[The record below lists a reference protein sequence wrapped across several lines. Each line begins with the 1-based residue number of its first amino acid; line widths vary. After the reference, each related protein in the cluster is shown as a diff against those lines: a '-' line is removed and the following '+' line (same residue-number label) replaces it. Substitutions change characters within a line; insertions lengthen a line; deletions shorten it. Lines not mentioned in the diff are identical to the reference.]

1 MKLRTRLQALLGR
14 KRLDAEM
21 SEEIRLHLELQTEQ
35 NIAAGIEPDEAR
47 YAALRQ
53 FGGVEQVK
61 ERCRDQRSWVWLEL
75 AIKEIGFAVR
85 SLRRAPGF
93 SLAVL
98 TTLALCLGPNTA
110 ILSAL
115 YTFVYKPLPF
125 HEPSRLVAIS
135 NVAERQGGAK
145 RQSSIA
151 QYLDFKAHADRFEG
165 FTCFNSKNIVIG
177 DQENPAHRPGLETS
191 ADFFSVLGVQ
201 PLLGRYF
208 SADETTP
215 GKSRVVVLSRL
226 AWSER
231 YGGDPNV
238 IGREIRMDD
247 EPFTVI
253 GVAPGN
259 FEELFNDVEF
269 FRPYPIEPSALD
281 PQTRYANSV
290 RLIGRLKPRVTPAA
304 GRAQLAVLEKT
315 FDEDVAAPGV
325 RSFLNAGGYQI
336 AINDARQEFAE
347 PVKTPLLLLQGGAA
361 LVLLIGC
368 VNVASLLLAR
378 ATTKRPELAVR
389 HALGAGRA
397 SLLRQMLAESALL
410 VGMAGA
416 IGVGLAVAMLRVM
429 NHYLPTVMRH
439 VPPVELDLQVV
450 GVVLGVLTLIVAA
463 MGTVPFGSL
472 WRSGLRIGEAAQ
484 SSGSRGARRAVSALV
499 IGQIAF
505 ALVLLIGAGVLI
517 HSFARVMAVEPG
529 FDAERVVEGRINLPK
544 ARYRKPAARVAMQQ
558 RVLAAMKE
566 IQGVEAASL
575 TSEFAVADRF
585 RALPFVVRSGPVKT
599 EGDRQV
605 LVYLNAV
612 SPGYFATMGISLHG
626 GRDFRDDDDFQKNP
640 VAIVDQ
646 TFAERYFPGRDVV
659 GQEIAFGA
667 TPPAAGQP
675 WIRIVGV
682 VSRATLA
689 GLEKRDGWSFVYLP
703 FNQVPSLSFSILVRS
718 PRLGSDI
725 VSEMRTR
732 AQAIDPTLPL
742 HVRGSLQSG
751 LDAMLGNRRALV
763 TLLGLFAALALGL
776 AAVGLYGVLN
786 YDVTQRT
793 REIGIRAALGATRTQ
808 LLAMVLR
815 QGLGKA
821 GLGLAAG
828 LAGAFFLAR
837 LLRGMLFDVSATDPV
852 AYGAVAVLLLAV
864 ALGASWLPARRAAK
878 VDPMVALRC
887 E

>member
-1 MKLRTRLQALLGR
+1 
-14 KRLDAEM
+14 
-21 SEEIRLHLELQTEQ
+21 
-35 NIAAGIEPDEAR
+35 
-47 YAALRQ
+47 
-53 FGGVEQVK
+53 
-61 ERCRDQRSWVWLEL
+61 
-75 AIKEIGFAVR
+75 
-85 SLRRAPGF
+85 
-93 SLAVL
+93 
-98 TTLALCLGPNTA
+98 
-110 ILSAL
+110 
-115 YTFVYKPLPF
+115 
-125 HEPSRLVAIS
+125 
-135 NVAERQGGAK
+135 
-145 RQSSIA
+145 
-151 QYLDFKAHADRFEG
+151 
-165 FTCFNSKNIVIG
+165 
-177 DQENPAHRPGLETS
+177 
-191 ADFFSVLGVQ
+191 
-201 PLLGRYF
+201 
-208 SADETTP
+208 
-215 GKSRVVVLSRL
+215 
-226 AWSER
+226 
-231 YGGDPNV
+231 
-238 IGREIRMDD
+238 
-247 EPFTVI
+247 
-253 GVAPGN
+253 
-259 FEELFNDVEF
+259 
-269 FRPYPIEPSALD
+269 
-281 PQTRYANSV
+281 
-290 RLIGRLKPRVTPAA
+290 
-304 GRAQLAVLEKT
+304 
-315 FDEDVAAPGV
+315 
-325 RSFLNAGGYQI
+325 
-336 AINDARQEFAE
+336 
-347 PVKTPLLLLQGGAA
+347 
-361 LVLLIGC
+361 
-368 VNVASLLLAR
+368 
-378 ATTKRPELAVR
+378 
-389 HALGAGRA
+389 
-397 SLLRQMLAESALL
+397 
-410 VGMAGA
+410 
-416 IGVGLAVAMLRVM
+416 
-429 NHYLPTVMRH
+429 
-439 VPPVELDLQVV
+439 
-450 GVVLGVLTLIVAA
+450 
-463 MGTVPFGSL
+463 
-472 WRSGLRIGEAAQ
+472 
-484 SSGSRGARRAVSALV
+484 
-499 IGQIAF
+499 
-505 ALVLLIGAGVLI
+505 
-517 HSFARVMAVEPG
+517 MAVEPG

-689 GLEKRDGWSFVYLP
+689 GLEKREGWSFVYLP